1 MARKDTHDDVPVY
14 TKQQFLTAKRFA
26 GQTDML
32 HALLDDGQV
41 YSMEQVEKLLADF
54 KKKEVR

>member
-1 MARKDTHDDVPVY
+1 MARKDTNDDVPVY
-14 TKQQFLTAKRFA
+14 TKQQFLAAKRFA

-32 HALLDDGQV
+32 HALLDDDQV